1 MVLLLAPARSVAAF
15 GHESESQN
23 QNQRKRE
30 TETEASR
37 LEVAIRYPVWEN
49 RGCSQIPLTDNQMG
63 IIGRIC
69 GLTLIQEKYTDT
81 IMAVKVRVPAG
92 LTVRKGDFG
101 GQTDWDSR
109 TSRFSLIQTNL
120 NRMGQNE
127 QNAFWYRA
135 DCLVGVISNI

>member
-1 MVLLLAPARSVAAF
+1 MLLLLAPARSVAAF
-15 GHESESQN
+15 GHESESETGLSLDAGLGHQSESES

-69 GLTLIQEKYTDT
+69 GLTLTQEKHTDT
-81 IMAVKVRVPAG
+81 I
-92 LTVRKGDFG
+92 TV
-101 GQTDWDSR
+101 WLSR
-109 TSRFSLIQTNL
+109 
-120 NRMGQNE
+120 
-127 QNAFWYRA
+127 
-135 DCLVGVISNI
+135 